1 LLLTTLAL
9 ASVPSYGRHVQQ
21 APEELLEVPLALDS
35 LVKWVSR
42 CYPNSSVPD
51 VGVEPSWR
59 VLEWVRDLRR
69 VTLEGGSTPLPLVL
83 GGAQLKALKV
93 VLEGRGTVLD
103 TDVRLALE
111 ASAKALTSLGIPVA
125 LVEEAL
131 SGSSYR
137 DVLALAL
144 SLDPGRGG
152 LCVKELQARVVLF
165 SLHLERGDYSRAGKL
180 AEEVLSST
188 SVFFGL
194 AMLRLVEVPTVYIAA
209 QQPQLGADVPQEL
222 VEELVEKLREL
233 NVDLQE
239 VLSRYSLLELVELYE
254 ELKSYSPEVV
264 LAALKYGNLT
274 LTPTS
279 GGLRDVVEGFD
290 EDLVRPG
297 WYYGQGLPLG
307 NSTTSPAQTTSAEHV
322 DLSIALSR
330 LPSKLISRAAEV
342 ASSVSLAYYTLSS
355 ARGSEEV
362 LRRSEARALESHLA
376 LQVAI
381 ATAVVVALVPAVVA
395 ALRRGSSLGP
405 PRRWVPSPLAHLP
418 VAYRNKVVE
427 LFWRAVD
434 VVGRRVEVRV
444 EPADTHREIVSK
456 LSSKLGSVEAG
467 ALRELGRLYELARF
481 SATPLKPED
490 FGRAD
495 ELARRLRLES
505 LGGG

>member
-1 LLLTTLAL
+1 
-9 ASVPSYGRHVQQ
+9 
-21 APEELLEVPLALDS
+21 
-35 LVKWVSR
+35 
-42 CYPNSSVPD
+42 

-505 LGGG
+505 LEGG